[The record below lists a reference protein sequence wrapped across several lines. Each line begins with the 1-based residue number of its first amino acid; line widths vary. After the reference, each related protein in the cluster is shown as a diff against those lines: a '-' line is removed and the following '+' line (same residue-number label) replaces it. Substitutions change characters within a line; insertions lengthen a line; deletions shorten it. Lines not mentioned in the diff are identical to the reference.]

1 MDFPRIPEE
10 LLPADGR
17 FGSGPSR
24 VRPAALAALAATGS
38 TYLGTSHRGATA
50 KAVVARLRRS
60 LTELFS
66 LPEGYRVVLGNGGA
80 SAFWDAAA
88 FCLIE
93 RRSAHAV
100 FGEFSGRFAAVAA
113 GAPHLA
119 DPVVVESPMGT
130 HPDLY
135 PDPSVD
141 LYALTQNETSTGVMA
156 PVARPAADGLVA
168 VDATSAAGA
177 LPVDPACFD
186 AYYFSPQKVFGSE
199 GGLWVALLSPAA
211 LERIEALAAGRWVP
225 PFLNLRAAAE
235 ASAADQTYNTPALA
249 TLFLFA
255 DQADWILGQGGLDWA
270 VRRQEQAADV
280 VYDWAERSDYATPF
294 VPDPAKRSRTVAT
307 IDLDPAMEALGL
319 NRALAA
325 NGIVDTAAYRRLGR
339 NQIRIGMFPNVA
351 VGDLERLT
359 AAIDWLVPRLPGRS
373 P

>member
-1 MDFPRIPEE
+1 MDFPRIPTD

-24 VRPAALAALAATGS
+24 VRPEALAALAAAGPA
-38 TYLGTSHRGATA
+38 YLGTRHRGAGV
-50 KAVVARLRRS
+50 KAVVARLRRG
-60 LTELFS
+60 LTALFA
-66 LPEGYRVVLGNGGA
+66 LPEGYQVVLGNGGA

-100 FGEFSGRFAAVAA
+100 FGEFSARFAAVAA

-119 DPVVVESPMGT
+119 DPVVIESPVGT

-135 PDPSVD
+135 PDPTVD

-156 PVARPAADGLVA
+156 PVARPATEGLVA

-177 LPVDPACFD
+177 IPVDPVSFD

-199 GGLWVALLSPAA
+199 GGLWTALLSPAA
-211 LERIEALAAGRWVP
+211 LARARALAGSRWVP
-225 PFLNLRAAAE
+225 PFLDLRAAAE

-255 DQADWILGQGGLDWA
+255 DQVEWILGRGGLEWA
-270 VRRQEQAADV
+270 GRRQEQAAAI
-280 VYDWAERSDYATPF
+280 VYGWAERSDYATPF
-294 VPDPAKRSRTVAT
+294 VPDPAKRSRTLAA
-307 IDLDPAMEALGL
+307 IDLDPAVEAGVL
-319 NRALAA
+319 NRALTA
-325 NGIVDTAAYRRLGR
+325 NGIVDTGAYRRLGR

-351 VGDLERLT
+351 LEDLERLT

>member
-1 MDFPRIPEE
+1 MDFPRLPDD
-10 LLPADGR
+10 LRPADGR
-17 FGSGPSR
+17 FGSGPSK
-24 VRPAALAALAATGS
+24 VRPEALAALAATGS
-38 TYLGTSHRGATA
+38 TYLGTSHRAGGVR
-50 KAVVARLRRS
+50 AVVGRVRRG
-60 LTELFS
+60 LADLFS
-66 LPEGYRVVLGNGGA
+66 LPEGYQVVLGNGGA

-93 RRSAHAV
+93 RHSAHAV
-100 FGEFSGRFAAVAA
+100 FGEFSGRFAAVTA

-119 DPVVVESPMGT
+119 DPVVVSSPAGT

-156 PVARPAADGLVA
+156 PVARPASEGLVA

-199 GGLWVALLSPAA
+199 GGLWAALLSPAA
-211 LERIEALAAGRWVP
+211 LERTRSLAGRWVP
-225 PFLNLRAAAE
+225 PFLDLRLAAQ

-255 DQADWILGQGGLDWA
+255 DQMEWILEQGGLEWA
-270 VRRQEQAADV
+270 VRRQERAAGI
-280 VYDWAERSDYATPF
+280 VYGWAESSDYATPF

-307 IDLDPAMEALGL
+307 IDLDPGLEAAAL

-339 NQIRIGMFPNVA
+339 NQIRIGMFPNVTTD
-351 VGDLERLT
+351 DLERLT
-359 AAIDWLVPRLPGRS
+359 ASIDWLAARLPRR
-373 P
+373 PP

>member
-1 MDFPRIPEE
+1 VNLPQLPADLR
-10 LLPADGR
+10 PADGR
-17 FGSGPSR
+17 FGSGPSK
-24 VRPAALAALAATGS
+24 VRPEALAALAATGS
-38 TYLGTSHRGATA
+38 SYLGTSHRAPGVRS
-50 KAVVARLRRS
+50 VVGRVRRG
-60 LTELFS
+60 LAELFS
-66 LPEGYRVVLGNGGA
+66 LPEGYQVLLGNGGA

-119 DPVVVESPMGT
+119 DPVVVSSPFGT

-156 PVARPAADGLVA
+156 PVARPASEGLVA

-177 LPVDPACFD
+177 VAVDPACFD

-199 GGLWVALLSPAA
+199 GGLWTALLSSAA
-211 LERIEALAAGRWVP
+211 LERTRSLAGRWVP
-225 PFLNLRAAAE
+225 PFLDLRLAAE

-255 DQADWILGQGGLDWA
+255 DQVEWILEQGGLEWA
-270 VRRQEQAADV
+270 GRRQEQAAGI
-280 VYDWAERSDYATPF
+280 VYGWAERSDYATPF

-307 IDLDPAMEALGL
+307 IDLDPGLEAAAL

-339 NQIRIGMFPNVA
+339 NQIRLGMFPNVTT
-351 VGDLERLT
+351 GDLERLT
-359 AAIDWLVPRLPGRS
+359 ASIDWLAARLPRRS